1 MGSSQVVRAALLAT
15 ALAPAAL
22 AGELELYGFGAAR
35 GIGVSGQPPW
45 LEGGFGRLTEGA
57 DAPGDS
63 AYTGRALLHAG
74 LDWKP
79 TDTFLLHLHGI
90 ARAEPSEA
98 GGERFGVPEAY
109 AVFRPEL
116 SATVSLQLKGGLFF
130 PGTSL
135 ENPDRLWASPYT
147 ITFSALNTWLAEEL
161 RLTGLE
167 TRLLWS
173 DGRDTLHAGGTAFV
187 ANDTLGTL
195 VAWRGWSLSDRF
207 TVVGERLPLP
217 PLGSLQPGGALSVQ
231 RDDGTRPIGELDDR
245 LGWMVRGGWER
256 RDRAALQASYF
267 DDRGDRQLYDGE
279 YAWDTRFWVVGGRL
293 EPGGGL
299 TLLGEAMFGN
309 TAMGAP
315 DVVRATDPYGNPDTP
330 PGTTSYPPGATPAFV
345 DTDFATAY
353 AMLSWQRSS
362 LRLSARFDWF
372 RNEDRDGVA
381 EDESEDGN
389 AFTIAAFW
397 TPVERLRIG
406 AEFLTIAAQRPAAAQ
421 SWADPNTD
429 AWKATLEARLFF

>member
-1 MGSSQVVRAALLAT
+1 MSSKRVLRVTLLVT
-15 ALAPAAL
+15 ALAPAVL
-22 AGELELYGFGAAR
+22 AGEIELHGFGAVR

-57 DAPGDS
+57 DAAGDS
-63 AYTGRALLHAG
+63 TYTGRALLHAG

-79 TDTFLLHLHGI
+79 SDKFLLHLHGI
-90 ARAEPSEA
+90 ARAEPSAA
-98 GGERFGVPEAY
+98 GGDRFGVPEAY

-116 SATVSLQLKGGLFF
+116 SSTVSLHLKGGLFF

-173 DGRDTLHAGGTAFV
+173 DGRDTLHAGGTGFV

-207 TVVGERLPLP
+207 TVVAERLPLP
-217 PLGSLQPGGALSVQ
+217 PLASLQPGGALSAQ

-245 LGWMVRGGWER
+245 LGWMVRGGWDR
-256 RDRAALQASYF
+256 RDRAALQAAYF
-267 DDRGDRQLYDGE
+267 DNRGDRNLYDGE
-279 YAWDTRFWVVGGRL
+279 YAWDTRFWVVGARL
-293 EPGGGL
+293 EPGSGV

-309 TAMGAP
+309 TAMGVEAAAP
-315 DVVRATDPYGNPDTP
+315 GTDPYAYPYPPPTSTTYP
-330 PGTTSYPPGATPAFV
+330 PGTTPAFV

-381 EDESEDGN
+381 EDDSEDGT
-389 AFTIAAFW
+389 AFTLAAFW

-406 AEFLTIAAQRPAAAQ
+406 AEFLTIAAQRKAAEQ
-421 SWADPNTD
+421 SWADPDTD
-429 AWKATLEARLFF
+429 AWKATLEARLLF